1 MAKCLICDV
10 CPFDSS
16 QVESS
21 GYSLPTASTTQL
33 GGVKVGGG
41 LSITA
46 DGILNCTLSGGLS
59 YTLPIAGISTLGVVM
74 IGKGLSIADD
84 GTLNITASGGQSK
97 VIENISIDGNIQH
110 ITNKT
115 AILGL
120 SAYAK
125 QNELAGAFS
134 SIYALS
140 VAIGGL
146 SNYTLPTANTSIK
159 GGVMIGNGLS
169 MAGDT
174 LNVTLSSADII
185 NEAVQLFIEA
195 FQLAGS

>member
-21 GYSLPTASTTQL
+21 GYSLPTASATQL

-59 YTLPIAGISTLGVVM
+59 YTFPIAGISTLGGVM
-74 IGKGLSIADD
+74 IGNGLSIADD
-84 GTLNITASGGQSK
+84 GTLNVTATGGQSN
-97 VIENISIDGNIQH
+97 VIESISLDGTIQP
-110 ITNKT
+110 IVNKT
-115 AILGL
+115 AIIGL

-125 QNELAGAFS
+125 QSELAGTFS

-140 VAIGGL
+140 AAIGGL
-146 SNYTLPTANTSIK
+146 SNYALPTASTSIK
-159 GGVMIGNGLS
+159 GGIIIGNGLS

-185 NEAVQLFIEA
+185 DEAISLFIEA